1 LGEFSSKF
9 LPIVSRETIN
19 VINETQNKLNTIN
32 RSNLSDS
39 QQKDY
44 DECLGSIQKNKKL
57 IQFSDKLNNL
67 KEQLESQQ
75 AKKDLEKNNT

>member
-1 LGEFSSKF
+1 M
-9 LPIVSRETIN
+9 
-19 VINETQNKLNTIN
+19 LNTIN
-32 RSNLSDS
+32 RLNLSDS

-44 DECLGSIQKNKKL
+44 DESLGSIQKNKKL